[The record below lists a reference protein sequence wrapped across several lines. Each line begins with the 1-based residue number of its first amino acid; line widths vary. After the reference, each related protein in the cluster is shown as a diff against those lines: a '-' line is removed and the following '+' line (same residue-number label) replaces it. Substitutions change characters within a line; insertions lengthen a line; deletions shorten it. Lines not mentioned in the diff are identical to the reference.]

1 MVRKKFACRYELQNF
16 FPGERVVFVR
26 MTATT
31 DTTMAARTESRS
43 PASRQAQRG
52 QGMLAMRLECRCWML
67 GDCLIDEGRQRIDRD
82 GVSQPIRLKLLAVL
96 VCLIERY
103 PSPVSPDELLAE
115 VWGEY
120 ETVGRQGV
128 ANAVWALRRLL
139 GDDTGVPQFIETIP
153 RRGYRLLMPA
163 RLLDRASA
171 LPSKATA

>member
-1 MVRKKFACRYELQNF
+1 MRRLIHTLQNF
-16 FPGERVVFVR
+16 FQGGCVVFVKMPITSESMSMR
-26 MTATT
+26 PGELAT
-31 DTTMAARTESRS
+31 RQSR
-43 PASRQAQRG
+43 PNGRE
-52 QGMLAMRLECRCWML
+52 QGMLAMRLECRCWQL
-67 GDCLIDEGRQRIDRD
+67 GDCRIDEARQRIDRA
-82 GVSQPIRLKLLAVL
+82 GRSQPVRLKLLAVL

-128 ANAVWALRRLL
+128 ANAIWALRRLL

-163 RLLDRASA
+163 RLLGPQKPMPEQASA
-171 LPSKATA
+171 

>member
-1 MVRKKFACRYELQNF
+1 MFVKMPSTNETLSMR
-16 FPGERVVFVR
+16 PGEL
-26 MTATT
+26 
-31 DTTMAARTESRS
+31 MARQSRRS
-43 PASRQAQRG
+43 GSE
-52 QGMLAMRLECRCWML
+52 QGMLAMRLECRCWQL
-67 GDCLIDEGRQRIDRD
+67 GDCRIDEARQRIDRA
-82 GVSQPIRLKLLAVL
+82 GQSQPVRLKLLAVL

-128 ANAVWALRRLL
+128 ANAIWALRRLL

-163 RLLDRASA
+163 RLLGPQKSTPEQASA
-171 LPSKATA
+171 

>member
-1 MVRKKFACRYELQNF
+1 MYGKLMSRA
-16 FPGERVVFVR
+16 P
-26 MTATT
+26 TT
-31 DTTMAARTESRS
+31 VAIASASGSTVYSGSVIAR
-43 PASRQAQRG
+43 
-52 QGMLAMRLECRCWML
+52 LDCRCWQL
-67 GDCLIDEGRQRIDRD
+67 GECLIDEGRQRIERE
-82 GVSQPIRLKLLAVL
+82 GVSQPVRLKLLAVL

-163 RLLDRASA
+163 RLLDRGGPLQAQ
-171 LPSKATA
+171 ATA